1 MIVLCWPCADRFY
14 LVLYHIHKVAWV
26 MHCPANEMAFYILT
40 TTDRN
45 LICKA
50 NLQFLKMRFPLTHV
64 SILSTSLLYRSA
76 KYDSLYFKTTSVEKK
91 TQETEIKLFKIWD
104 GEYMEKG
111 KSLDKISCVQ
121 DLSYADCTCS
131 FRIMLFFQ
139 C

>member
-45 LICKA
+45 LNCKA

-91 TQETEIKLFKIWD
+91 KPGNRNKAIQNMGW
-104 GEYMEKG
+104 
-111 KSLDKISCVQ
+111 
-121 DLSYADCTCS
+121 
-131 FRIMLFFQ
+131 
-139 C
+139 

>member
-1 MIVLCWPCADRFY
+1 MFPY
-14 LVLYHIHKVAWV
+14 
-26 MHCPANEMAFYILT
+26 
-40 TTDRN
+40 
-45 LICKA
+45 
-50 NLQFLKMRFPLTHV
+50 FLRPFCIGQLNMT
-64 SILSTSLLYRSA
+64 I
-76 KYDSLYFKTTSVEKK
+76 SVEKK
-91 TQETEIKLFKIWD
+91 PQETEIKLFKIWD